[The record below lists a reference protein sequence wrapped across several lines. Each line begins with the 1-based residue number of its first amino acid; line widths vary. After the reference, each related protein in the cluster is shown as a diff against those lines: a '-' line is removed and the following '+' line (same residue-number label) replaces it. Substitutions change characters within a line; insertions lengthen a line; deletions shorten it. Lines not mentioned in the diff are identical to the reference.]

1 MTTLLTIIG
10 VYILLVLSTE
20 VLIWR
25 IQPDMDGGLTLTI
38 VDPRN
43 PAATITRHVYGHE
56 FEGALYVSSNHWFRS
71 WYQAALKHPNIEV
84 STNNTNRTYTA
95 VPVDG
100 EEHDRVMAD
109 YNMGFLLRFLCG
121 FAPSKLLRLEPDEP

>member
-1 MTTLLTIIG
+1 MASGTRTADSAGDSKCDDSLQRALLSRQRVALVRTLLGDCVGT
-10 VYILLVLSTE
+10 
-20 VLIWR
+20 
-25 IQPDMDGGLTLTI
+25 
-38 VDPRN
+38 
-43 PAATITRHVYGHE
+43 
-56 FEGALYVSSNHWFRS
+56 
-71 WYQAALKHPNIEV
+71 YQAALKHPNIEV